1 MSWRSRSAVAL
12 AGAAGA
18 GLAAFLALP
27 VLALVVTSSPAKLLA
42 GFQHPVTL
50 PALLLSA
57 VTTSVALAIVVAF
70 GTPLAYWLAR
80 ARGAPARA
88 VETLVQLPMVIPPA
102 VAGIALLLSFG
113 RRGLFGPL
121 LEGAGLG
128 VAFS

>member
-1 MSWRSRSAVAL
+1 MSWGSRSAVAL
-12 AGAAGA
+12 AGAAGV

-42 GFQHPVTL
+42 GLQHPVTL

-57 VTTSVALAIVVAF
+57 ATTSVALAVVVAL
-70 GTPLAYWLAR
+70 GTPLAYWLAG
-80 ARGAPARA
+80 ARGALARA

-113 RRGLFGPL
+113 RR
-121 LEGAGLG
+121 
-128 VAFS
+128 